1 MTKNPP
7 DIPYPT
13 SFSMAMRRGDC
24 REKLYCVRKNIP
36 PKPLGRIRMGLFG
49 KIFSFPVRVLNV
61 PARTI
66 ENLLD
71 VEEKDRVASR
81 PLEALAEAIEEAAED
96 IDDD

>member
-1 MTKNPP
+1 
-7 DIPYPT
+7 
-13 SFSMAMRRGDC
+13 
-24 REKLYCVRKNIP
+24 
-36 PKPLGRIRMGLFG
+36 MGLFG
-49 KIFSFPVRVLNV
+49 KLFSFPVRVLNV